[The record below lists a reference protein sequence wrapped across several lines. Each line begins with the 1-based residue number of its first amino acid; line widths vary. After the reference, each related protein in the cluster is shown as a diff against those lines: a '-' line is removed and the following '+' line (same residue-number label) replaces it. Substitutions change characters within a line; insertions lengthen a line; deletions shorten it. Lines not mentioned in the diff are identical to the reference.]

1 MSYPIIIEAICS
13 ELRNRYAAVDAESAS
28 APGVVVNEIIERQS
42 AMPDYLRFPMRV
54 LTYGFD
60 VIGMLNGGKRFQNM
74 TSEARAHQLN
84 AWKHSRFG
92 VCRNFVR
99 FYESL
104 YLLIT
109 LQEEGS

>member
-1 MSYPIIIEAICS
+1 MSYPRIIDAICS
-13 ELRNRYAAVDAESAS
+13 ELRNRYATVDEESGS
-28 APGVVVNEIIERQS
+28 APAVVVAEIIERQS
-42 AMPDYLRFPMRV
+42 AMPDYLQFPMRV

-60 VIGMLNGGKRFQNM
+60 VIGMFNGGKRFQNM
-74 TSEARAHQLN
+74 NSDARARQLD
-84 AWKHSRFG
+84 AWKHSHFG

-109 LQEEGS
+109 LQEEDS

>member
-1 MSYPIIIEAICS
+1 MSYLRIIDAICS
-13 ELRNRYAAVDAESAS
+13 ELRNRYAAVDEEANSV
-28 APGVVVNEIIERQS
+28 PDVVVKEIIERQRY
-42 AMPDYLRFPMRV
+42 MPDYLQFPMRV

-60 VIGMLNGGKRFQNM
+60 VIGMFNGGKRFQNM
-74 TSEARAHQLN
+74 NSEARAHQLN
-84 AWKHSRFG
+84 AWKNSRFG

>member
-1 MSYPIIIEAICS
+1 MSYSRIIDAICS
-13 ELRNRYAAVDAESAS
+13 ELGNRYSAVAEESGG
-28 APGVVVNEIIERQS
+28 APAVVTTEIIERQR

-60 VIGMLNGGKRFQNM
+60 AVGMFNGGKRFQNM
-74 TSEARAHQLN
+74 NREARTRQLD
-84 AWKHSRFG
+84 AWKNSRFG